1 MKSENNFFS
10 VGEKT
15 RTKEKK
21 EIFGEENIFL
31 ANEME
36 KERIM
41 FRRKTFLCVREEEE
55 RGNGREIFR

>member
-1 MKSENNFFS
+1 MPVWEGKYLKSENNFFS

-31 ANEME
+31 EWDGKGA
-36 KERIM
+36 KY
-41 FRRKTFLCVREEEE
+41 V
-55 RGNGREIFR
+55 